1 MHLRQLQLRLRSRSL
16 RERYIADNVS
26 QRLSLGL
33 VLLEYFAFRMVADDL
48 IIDEAAEVELC

>member
-33 VLLEYFAFRMVADDL
+33 VLLEYFAFRIVADNL
-48 IIDEAAEVELC
+48 IINEAAKVELC